1 MGLVLLLVGV
11 GLQNTVQQ
19 RGGEYL
25 ENPGVVGVGIDGSE
39 GGHGVVIQQ
48 LSSVEQ

>member
-11 GLQNTVQQ
+11 QNS
-19 RGGEYL
+19 RGRGGGEYL

-48 LSSVEQ
+48 LSSIEQ